1 MATTSNHVIDVNE
14 RTFKHDVIEQSY
26 EVPVVV
32 DFWAPWCGPCRMLGP
47 ILEQLAEDFD
57 GQFVLAKLNTDEN
70 QSIAMRYGIQGI
82 PAVKGFRDGKVVDE
96 FVGAQPRP
104 RVKQFI
110 EGLIPTQEDEDLAE
124 ARRLESQ
131 GILDDAIAIYRRL
144 LEANPDTWEIA
155 IDLGRALIAHEE
167 YDEARD
173 VLERVPDAAPE
184 GKHAQRLRLEID
196 FARAAASCE
205 SEDACRQRIDDD
217 PSDLEARY
225 GLASLLVKQQRYGD
239 ALEQFLQIIQRD
251 PTYHDGAARKAMLN
265 IFETL
270 GDDHAL
276 TQQYRPKLAM
286 FLYA

>member
-1 MATTSNHVIDVNE
+1 MATTSTHIIDVSE
-14 RTFKHDVIEQSY
+14 RTFKRDVIEKSY

-32 DFWAPWCGPCRMLGP
+32 DFWAPWCGPCRMLGL
-47 ILEQLAEDFD
+47 ILEQLAEDFE

-70 QSIAMRYGIQGI
+70 QGIAMRYGIQGI

-131 GILDDAIAIYRRL
+131 GMLDDAVAIYRRL
-144 LEANPDTWEIA
+144 FDADPDRWEVA
-155 IDLGRALIAHEE
+155 IDLGRTLIAQEE
-167 YDEARD
+167 YDEARE
-173 VLERVPDAAPE
+173 VLERIPEAAPA
-184 GKHAQRLRLEID
+184 GKQAQRLLLEID
-196 FARAAASCE
+196 FARAAAGCE
-205 SEDACRQRIDDD
+205 SEEECRQRIDDD
-217 PSDLEARY
+217 PSDLAARY
-225 GLASLLVKQQRYGD
+225 GLGSLLVRQTRYGD

-251 PTYHDGAARKAMLN
+251 PTYNDGAARKAMIN

-270 GDDHAL
+270 GDNHTL

>member
-1 MATTSNHVIDVNE
+1 MATTSTHIIDVSE
-14 RTFKHDVIEQSY
+14 QTFKRDVIEKSY

-47 ILEQLAEDFD
+47 VLEQLAEDFD

-70 QSIAMRYGIQGI
+70 QGIAMRYGIQGI

-110 EGLIPTQEDEDLAE
+110 EGLIPTQEDEALAE

-131 GILDDAIAIYRRL
+131 GMLDDAIVIYRRL
-144 LEANPDTWEIA
+144 LDANPDNWDVA
-155 IDLGRALIAHEE
+155 VDLGRALIEQEE
-167 YDEARD
+167 YDDARE
-173 VLERVPDAAPE
+173 VLERVPEAAPT
-184 GKHAQRLRLEID
+184 GKQAQRLLLDID
-196 FARAAASCE
+196 FAHAAAGCE
-205 SEDACRQRIDDD
+205 SEEECRQRIADD
-217 PSDLEARY
+217 PSDLAARY
-225 GLASLLVKQQRYGD
+225 GLGSLMVKQKRYGD
-239 ALEQFLQIIQRD
+239 ALEQFLQIIRRD
-251 PTYHDGAARKAMLN
+251 PTYHDGAARKAMVN

-270 GDDHAL
+270 GDNHAL
-276 TQQYRPKLAM
+276 TQQYRPQLAM

>member
-1 MATTSNHVIDVNE
+1 MTTTSTYVIDVSE
-14 RTFKHDVIEQSY
+14 RTFKRDVIEKSY

-47 ILEQLAEDFD
+47 ILEQFAEDFD
-57 GQFVLAKLNTDEN
+57 GQFILAKLNTDEN
-70 QSIAMRYGIQGI
+70 QGVAMRYGIQGI

-110 EGLIPTQEDEDLAE
+110 EGLIPTQDDEDLAE

-131 GILDDAIAIYRRL
+131 GMLDDAIAIYRGL
-144 LEANPDTWEIA
+144 LDANPDAWKIA
-155 IDLGRALIAHEE
+155 VDLGRALIADEE
-167 YDEARD
+167 YDEARE
-173 VLERVPDAAPE
+173 VLERVPEAAPE
-184 GKHAQRLRLEID
+184 GKQAQRLLLEID
-196 FARAAASCE
+196 FARAAAGCE
-205 SEDACRQRIDDD
+205 SEDTCRQRIDDD
-217 PSDLEARY
+217 PSDMEARY
-225 GLASLLVKQQRYGD
+225 GLASLLVRQKRYGD
-239 ALEQFLQIIQRD
+239 ALEQFLQIVQRD
-251 PTYHDGAARKAMLN
+251 PTFQDGAARKAMLN

-270 GDDHAL
+270 GDDHTL